1 MDSAAD
7 GAVFRAG
14 FFAAARTLTDGEGT
28 RLETVPVLA
37 ALAILGFV
45 FDVVDFVMM
54 LSFIFILN
62 NYFIG
67 FNA

>member
-14 FFAAARTLTDGEGT
+14 FFAATRTLTDVKGT
-28 RLETVPVLA
+28 RLETVP
-37 ALAILGFV
+37 ALATLAIFGFV
-45 FDVVDFVMM
+45 FDVVDFVIM
-54 LSFIFILN
+54 LSFILN
-62 NYFIG
+62 SYFMG